1 MKKMIALLLVMML
14 LPLCASAETIA
25 QKISA
30 PAHVFETWT
39 SNSGKLTVYLDADVV
54 IPAVEEIFCVDT
66 TVHVFTPEEIQ
77 TMASLLMDTPPQ
89 TPAYELKYSGRYAY
103 WWYGWEMDGYAVRAS
118 YSVVGNQ
125 TTNVELDVYSMDK
138 QSKGLVSACD
148 MPMTQRAAREHPLS
162 PDEAQKLADCAA
174 QTGAP
179 GYQMT
184 GWGVYESVPISAA
197 SQGRTETQ
205 TEYPDYPE
213 YYVFC
218 YTPVID
224 GIPQL
229 TTFTDCASDD
239 SMMFPFRCNR
249 LYIAVDAD
257 GIAAVNWQAPEEYGE
272 RRACTLLSFSQI
284 MDVANALLPLTQVD
298 VEKRYGNRQARI
310 QIDRITLSYCR
321 IQKRNKPGSY
331 ELVPVWDF
339 FGQYGYMD
347 NGEFH
352 AIIVE
357 DEGPYN
363 TLLTINAIDGTVIDR
378 NYGY

>member
-1 MKKMIALLLVMML
+1 MKKIIALLLALL

-25 QKISA
+25 QQIGA

-54 IPAVEEIFCVDT
+54 IPAVDEIFCIDT

-77 TMASLLMDTPPQ
+77 IMASLLMAAPPQ
-89 TPAYELKYSGRYAY
+89 APAYELRYSGRYDDWRY
-103 WWYGWEMDGYAVRAS
+103 SWEADGHAVSAN
-118 YSVVGNQ
+118 YSVVRNQ
-125 TTNVELDVYSMDK
+125 VTDVSMWVYDREK
-138 QSKGLVSACD
+138 SGQGLI
-148 MPMTQRAAREHPLS
+148 AASYLPFAQHTAQEHPMS
-162 PDEAQKLADCAA
+162 PEEAQALADAA
-174 QTGAP
+174 VQTVAP
-179 GYQMT
+179 GYVMT
-184 GWGVYESVPISAA
+184 AWGVEESVPVNAA
-197 SQGRTETQ
+197 SHGRMESQ
-205 TEYPDYPE
+205 TEFPDYPE

-229 TTFTDCASDD
+229 ATFTDCASDD

-249 LYIAVDAD
+249 LYIVVDAD
-257 GIAAVNWQAPEEYGE
+257 GVAAINWQAPEEYGE
-272 RRACTLLSFSQI
+272 RHSCTLLSFSQI
-284 MDVANALLPLTQVD
+284 MNVANSLLPLTQAD
-298 VEKRYGNRQARI
+298 VEKRYGDQQAYI
-310 QIDRITLSYCR
+310 QINRVTLSYCR
-321 IQKRNKPGSY
+321 VQKRDQPGSY

-339 FGQYGYMD
+339 FGQYGYMS

-352 AIIVE
+352 AITME

-378 NYGY
+378 SYGY